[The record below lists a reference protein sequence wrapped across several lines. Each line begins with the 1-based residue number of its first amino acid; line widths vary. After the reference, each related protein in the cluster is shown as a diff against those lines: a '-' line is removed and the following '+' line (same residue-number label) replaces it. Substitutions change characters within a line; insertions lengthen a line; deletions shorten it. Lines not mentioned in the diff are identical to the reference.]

1 LNGVISSKLNS
12 IPILKLVLVFP
23 SSPLPKPVLRSAIA
37 VLESGIC
44 VTPISIGF
52 FSAGFVLER
61 LANAICGDEEF
72 GQTGLIQQVNS
83 HSRYIE
89 NDKTFKNKIIG
100 GITAI
105 TTAWGLIIGAVLKFW
120 ND

>member
-1 LNGVISSKLNS
+1 MATQKED
-12 IPILKLVLVFP
+12 ILYIKKEL
-23 SSPLPKPVLRSAIA
+23 KKQ
-37 VLESGIC
+37 GIL
-44 VTPISIGF
+44 
-52 FSAGFVLER
+52 LER
-61 LANAICGDEEF
+61 LANAVCGDEDF